1 MEFSISLL
9 QSLVIEE
16 PKVISEFH
24 NLVDALAKV
33 CVCLNCIGFW
43 IAVSSTSLLFHILQ
57 LATKPGSPDTLQ
69 QLVEMVKNP
78 ASNAASL
85 SAIGTGKEDKT
96 KQLRDKKVIGNTWF
110 NRHPCCIHN
119 KLFCSNS

>member
-9 QSLVIEE
+9 QTLVVEE

-24 NLVDALAKV
+24 SLVDALAKV
-33 CVCLNCIGFW
+33 CI
-43 IAVSSTSLLFHILQ
+43 SLIYITVLVAQCHRFLPFRILQ
-57 LATKPGSPDTLQ
+57 LATKPGSPESLQ

-78 ASNAASL
+78 AANAAPL

-96 KQLRDKKVIGNTWF
+96 KQSRDRKVT
-110 NRHPCCIHN
+110 
-119 KLFCSNS
+119 